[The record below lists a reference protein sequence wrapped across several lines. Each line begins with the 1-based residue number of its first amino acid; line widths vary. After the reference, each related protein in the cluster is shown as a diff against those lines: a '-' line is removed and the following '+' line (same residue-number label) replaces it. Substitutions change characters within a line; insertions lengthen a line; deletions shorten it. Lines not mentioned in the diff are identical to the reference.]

1 MRCAAAVSE
10 HPVAAH
16 ATGEIAG
23 SLLEQLGPA
32 PDLAFVFAT
41 AAHTGALDD
50 AVTALREVLR
60 PEVLVGSTAVS
71 VVGRDHEV
79 EEAPGLSALAVRL
92 DPGTPSPFGV
102 RLELVPSGDDEGWSV
117 WGLPVLAPG
126 STLVLLPDP
135 FSFPADRVLDGLAE
149 QAPDVTVIG
158 GLASAAR
165 GPGGNRLILDGT
177 LYDAGAVGVVL
188 PPGVATTTVVS
199 QGCRPIGDP
208 MVVTRASGTLL
219 EELASEPAL
228 PRLLRL
234 LEGLDARDRNLAARG
249 LHLGRVVDERKDVY
263 ERGDF
268 LVRNVLG
275 ALREREAVAVGDE
288 LDVGSI
294 VQFQVR
300 DAESADED
308 LRALLA
314 GRRAAGALLFTCNG
328 RGSHLFG
335 RPDHDAELVA
345 SVTDGATAGMFCAG
359 ELGPVG
365 GRAWLHGFTASVLLF
380 EGEPEAPG

>member
-1 MRCAAAVSE
+1 
-10 HPVAAH
+10 
-16 ATGEIAG
+16 
-23 SLLEQLGPA
+23 
-32 PDLAFVFAT
+32 
-41 AAHTGALDD
+41 
-50 AVTALREVLR
+50 
-60 PEVLVGSTAVS
+60 
-71 VVGRDHEV
+71 V

-102 RLELVPSGDDEGWSV
+102 RLELVPATSGDGWSV
-117 WGLPVLAPG
+117 WGLPVLEPG

-135 FSFPADRVLDGLAE
+135 FTFPADRVLDGIAE
-149 QAPDVTVIG
+149 QAPDVTVVG

-165 GPGGNRLILDGT
+165 GPGGNRLVLDG
-177 LYDAGAVGVVL
+177 AVHHGGAVGVVL
-188 PPGVATTTVVS
+188 PRGVATSVVVS
-199 QGCRPIGDP
+199 QGCRPIGEP
-208 MVVTRASGTLL
+208 MVVTRATGTLV

-234 LEGLDARDRNLAARG
+234 LEGLDPADRNLAARG
-249 LHLGRVVDERKDVY
+249 LHIGRVVDERKDVY

-268 LVRNVLG
+268 LIRNVLG
-275 ALREREAVAVGDE
+275 ALKEREAVAVGDE
-288 LDVGSI
+288 VEVGSI

-300 DAESADED
+300 DAASADED

-314 GRRAAGALLFTCNG
+314 GRQADGALVFTCNG

-335 RPDHDAELVA
+335 RPDHDAELV
-345 SVTDGATAGMFCAG
+345 STVTDGATAGMFCAG

-380 EGEPEAPG
+380 GS

>member
-1 MRCAAAVSE
+1 MTRCAAAVSE
-10 HPVAAH
+10 HPVAAL
-16 ATGEIAG
+16 ATGEVVGAV
-23 SLLEQLGPA
+23 LEELGPA
-32 PDLAFVFAT
+32 PDLVFLFAT
-41 AAHTGALDD
+41 AAHTGTVEDVVA
-50 AVTALREVLR
+50 AVHEVLR

-71 VVGRDHEV
+71 VVGRDREV
-79 EEAPGLSALAVRL
+79 EEAPGLSLLAVRL

-102 RLELVPSGDDEGWSV
+102 RLQVGPSADADGWAV
-117 WGLPVLAPG
+117 TGLPALPPG

-135 FSFPADRVLDGLAE
+135 VSLPADRVLDGLAAH
-149 QAPDVTVIG
+149 APGVTVVG

-165 GPGGNRLILDGT
+165 GPGGNRLVLDDAVH
-177 LYDAGAVGVVL
+177 DAGAVGVVL
-188 PPGVATTTVVS
+188 PPGVATAAVVS
-199 QGCRPIGDP
+199 QGCRPIGEP
-208 MVVTRASGTLL
+208 MVVTRATGTLV

-234 LEGLDARDRNLAARG
+234 LEGLDPRDRNLAARG
-249 LHLGRVVDERKDVY
+249 LQVGRVVDEPKDVY

-288 LDVGSI
+288 IDVGSI
-294 VQFQVR
+294 IQFHVR
-300 DAESADED
+300 DADSADED

-314 GRRAAGALLFTCNG
+314 GRSAAGAVVFTCNG
-328 RGSHLFG
+328 RGTHLFG
-335 RPDHDAELVA
+335 AADHDAGLV
-345 SVTDGATAGMFCAG
+345 SDVTGGATAGMFCAG

-380 EGEPEAPG
+380 DG

>member
-1 MRCAAAVSE
+1 MTRCAAAVSE

-16 ATGEIAG
+16 ATGEVAG
-23 SLLEQLGPA
+23 ALLEQLGPA
-32 PDLAFVFAT
+32 PDIAFVFAT

-50 AVTALREVLR
+50 VVAAMREVLQ
-60 PEVLVGSTAVS
+60 PEVLAGSTAGS
-71 VVGRDHEV
+71 VVGRDREV
-79 EEAPGLSALAVRL
+79 EEAPGLSALGVRL

-102 RLELVPSGDDEGWSV
+102 RLELVPASDGEGWSV
-117 WGLPVLAPG
+117 WGLPALEPG

-135 FSFPADRVLDGLAE
+135 FSFPADRVLDALAE
-149 QAPDVTVIG
+149 QAPGVTVIG

-165 GPGGNRLILDGT
+165 GPGGNRLVLDGSIH
-177 LYDAGAVGVVL
+177 DSGAVGVIL
-188 PPGVATTTVVS
+188 PRGVATSAVVS

-208 MVVTRASGTLL
+208 MVVTRASGTLV

-228 PRLLRL
+228 PRLIRL
-234 LEGLDARDRNLAARG
+234 LEGLDPRERTLAAQG
-249 LHLGRVVDERKDVY
+249 LHLGRVVDEHKDVY

-275 ALREREAVAVGDE
+275 ALREREAVAIGDE
-288 LDVGSI
+288 VEVGAI

-300 DAESADED
+300 DADSADED

-328 RGSHLFG
+328 RGTHLFG
-335 RPDHDAELVA
+335 RPDHDAELMA
-345 SVTDGATAGMFCAG
+345 AVTDGATAGMFCAG
-359 ELGPVG
+359 ELGPIG
-365 GRAWLHGFTASVLLF
+365 GRAWLHGFTASALLF
-380 EGEPEAPG
+380 DG